1 MHKVQAKTLDEYF
14 NADPVRKSDLEALD
28 VLIRDT
34 APELGRWFYV
44 GASDGKPGMRMSLIG
59 YGAFQY
65 EMKSGER
72 VEWPIICVALQ
83 KNYMTLYTS
92 VFKDDA
98 PILDQYRGRLGELK
112 AGINNFSFVTLD
124 QLDRDAVAALVKD
137 IEDTIRQDPIGSL
150 RYSTY
155 RIVSSS
161 ARPSTPDYEHR

>member
-28 VLIRDT
+28 ILIRDT
-34 APELGRWFYV
+34 ASKLERWFYV

-65 EMKSGER
+65 EMKSGQR

-98 PILDQYRGRLGELK
+98 PIVDQYIGRLRELK
-112 AGINNFSFVTLD
+112 AGINNFSFVTFD
-124 QLDRDAVAALVKD
+124 QLDRDAVGALVKD
-137 IEDTIRQDPIGSL
+137 IENTIQQDAIGSL

-161 ARPSTPDYEHR
+161 AGPSTA